1 MLSEENLWLLYKQ
14 SVVSRARGSSGRA
27 MYGIL
32 GAGGRGRGRRRG
44 EGGGGTDLTSPA
56 RQMSV
61 ISWKS
66 AKMENSFI
74 FSVKIFSLGLSSG
87 VSQAGD
93 LPGDPRG
100 VSGGVLPSPLLQS
113 GQMSLTRDSGLSV
126 NHREIVTIFN
136 IFRAINTVRM
146 SKFSSLFLKCHFYL
160 ENLNFK

>member
-1 MLSEENLWLLYKQ
+1 
-14 SVVSRARGSSGRA
+14 
-27 MYGIL
+27 
-32 GAGGRGRGRRRG
+32 
-44 EGGGGTDLTSPA
+44 
-56 RQMSV
+56 
-61 ISWKS
+61 
-66 AKMENSFI
+66 MENSFI
-74 FSVKIFSLGLSSG
+74 FSVKIFSLELSSG

-100 VSGGVLPSPLLQS
+100 VSGGVLPSLLLQL

-146 SKFSSLFLKCHFYL
+146 SKFLSLFLKCHFYL

>member
-14 SVVSRARGSSGRA
+14 SVVSPGRGSSGRA

-32 GAGGRGRGRRRG
+32 GWGEVEGRR
-44 EGGGGTDLTSPA
+44 GTDLTSPT

-74 FSVKIFSLGLSSG
+74 FSVKIFSLELSSG

-100 VSGGVLPSPLLQS
+100 VSGGGVLLSPLLQS

-146 SKFSSLFLKCHFYL
+146 SKFLSLFLKCHFYL